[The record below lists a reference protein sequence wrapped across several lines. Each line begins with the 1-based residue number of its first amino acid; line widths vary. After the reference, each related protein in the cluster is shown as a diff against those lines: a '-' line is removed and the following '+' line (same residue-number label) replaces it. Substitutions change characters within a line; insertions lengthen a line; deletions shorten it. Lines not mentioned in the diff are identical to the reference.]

1 MTAPDRY
8 GQRKVPRMYAE
19 INTLR
24 AAIRAEGT
32 PAIQEAWDAVEEHI
46 DFAYS
51 RDPAAALGLPEV
63 KAMVEE
69 RDELAF
75 MGRTLQSWTPHDV
88 LVDHEGAFLAISET
102 ADRLAALK
110 PDAKG

>member
-1 MTAPDRY
+1 MAAPERVWMAQNGGLPTGNY
-8 GQRKVPRMYAE
+8 PQEMKVEY
-19 INTLR
+19 
-24 AAIRAEGT
+24 IRA
-32 PAIQEAWDAVEEHI
+32 
-46 DFAYS
+46 
-51 RDPAAALGLPEV
+51 DPAVILAAAMQLPEV
-63 KAMVEE
+63 KALVEE

-110 PDAKG
+110 PDAKAAP

>member
-51 RDPAAALGLPEV
+51 RDPAAALELPEV
-63 KAMVEE
+63 KALVEAAKE
-69 RDELAF
+69 
-75 MGRTLQSWTPHDV
+75 
-88 LVDHEGAFLAISET
+88 VDATVNVNNAARRRLSA
-102 ADRLAALK
+102 ALAALN
-110 PDAKG
+110 PDAKAAP